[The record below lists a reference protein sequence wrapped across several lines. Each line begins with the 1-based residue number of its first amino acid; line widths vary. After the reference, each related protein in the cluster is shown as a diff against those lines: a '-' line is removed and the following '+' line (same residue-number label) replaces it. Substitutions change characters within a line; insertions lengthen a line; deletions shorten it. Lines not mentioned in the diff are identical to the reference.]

1 MVYCRSL
8 LGYGRLYV
16 LRYKICKLYPSLM
29 VRQILFGLSSLR
41 HERDHHSETVNEE
54 SEDLV
59 QDGHADAGF
68 EDKEDGVHNY
78 HCARLTFGLL
88 MMCFSEGG

>member
-8 LGYGRLYV
+8 LGYGPLYV

-41 HERDHHSETVNEE
+41 HERQADSETVNED

-59 QDGHADAGF
+59 QDEHADAGF
-68 EDKEDGVHNY
+68 EEKGRWCTQLSLCSIDIWSTHDV
-78 HCARLTFGLL
+78 LQ
-88 MMCFSEGG
+88 

>member
-1 MVYCRSL
+1 M
-8 LGYGRLYV
+8 
-16 LRYKICKLYPSLM
+16 
-29 VRQILFGLSSLR
+29 
-41 HERDHHSETVNEE
+41 NED

-59 QDGHADAGF
+59 QDEHADAGF